1 MGLLPQW
8 STSGTAHCC
17 HTATLA
23 SLSQLNSSCTH
34 ESATRERNTN
44 RQLFQLEIVQV
55 HGRAVGIPAIDTVC
69 VSENLIHV
77 VMLSLCHLAHCQ
89 VLIESVRQANALQK
103 AKGFC
108 KRLVGKMAIASS
120 SPSRSIYISRL
131 LKFSEQ
137 PHSEYLM
144 ECKATRQGTFSFSS
158 FFSQSLA
165 RCKFQF
171 PIFS

>member
-1 MGLLPQW
+1 MGLLPQWSTVGLLPQW

-23 SLSQLNSSCTH
+23 SLSQLNSSNTH
-34 ESATRERNTN
+34 ESATRERNTK
-44 RQLFQLEIVQV
+44 RQLFQFEIVQV
-55 HGRAVGIPAIDTVC
+55 DGRAVGIPAIDSCLC
-69 VSENLIHV
+69 VWKPDSCCQAIIV
-77 VMLSLCHLAHCQ
+77 SSRSLPSSHWKCQ
-89 VLIESVRQANALQK
+89 ASK
-103 AKGFC
+103 GSAKGKQGFC

-144 ECKATRQGTFSFSS
+144 GVQGN
-158 FFSQSLA
+158 
-165 RCKFQF
+165 
-171 PIFS
+171 